1 MEKNE
6 EPPAVTEDTP
16 APPYPGPPLDH
27 NVVINQPAPE
37 AHHNDQAVSQ
47 PVTQQCP
54 QPDAQQCPQP
64 VSEQCPQPVSQQH
77 PQPAQQPVL
86 QFVTQQNQ
94 NALPVNQIVVM
105 QPMPTDAPGRML
117 CPHCQVSVVTST
129 EYKVGILTWTIVGVL
144 CIFGCWPCCLIPFF
158 VPACKD
164 VEHSCPSCNNV
175 LHIYKRR

>member
-27 NVVINQPAPE
+27 NVVINQPVPE

-47 PVTQQCP
+47 PVSQQCP
-54 QPDAQQCPQP
+54 QPDAQQ
-64 VSEQCPQPVSQQH
+64 H
-77 PQPAQQPVL
+77 PQ
-86 QFVTQQNQ
+86 
-94 NALPVNQIVVM
+94 PVNQIVVM

-158 VPACKD
+158 VP
-164 VEHSCPSCNNV
+164 ENSCPSCNNV

>member
-6 EPPAVTEDTP
+6 EPPADTADIP

-27 NVVINQPAPE
+27 VVINQPVPE

-47 PVTQQCP
+47 PV
-54 QPDAQQCPQP
+54 AQQCSQP
-64 VSEQCPQPVSQQH
+64 VSQLQTQPVAQQH
-77 PQPAQQPVL
+77 PQPGKTSAQQPVL

-117 CPHCQVSVVTST
+117 CPHCQISVVTST
-129 EYKVGILTWTIVGVL
+129 EYKMGILTWTIAGVL